1 MLPHCKEAVF
11 ASHMSEGWRLL
22 QVIRPRKN
30 HVIVLRVLERQRWCI
45 QKFLWAMVGLQLP
58 STEGWLWGCGNRY
71 LVDSQRIDFSV
82 VAVTTFACG
91 SITFLWQ
98 QWGGDAVTQLQF
110 VLLMLWQAEP
120 ASQAEWWR
128 AFCCENK
135 PGSEWNYKLLL
146 CLSPK

>member
-1 MLPHCKEAVF
+1 
-11 ASHMSEGWRLL
+11 MSERWRLL
-22 QVIRPRKN
+22 QVVGPRKN
-30 HVIVLRVLERQRWCI
+30 HVTFLTVSEGQRWGT

-58 STEGWLWGCGNRY
+58 STEGWLWGRGNRC
-71 LVDSQRIDFSV
+71 LMDSRREDFSV
-82 VAVTTFACG
+82 VSVTAFARE
-91 SITFLWQ
+91 SIAFLWQ
-98 QWGGDAVTQLQF
+98 QRGGDAVTQLRF

-135 PGSEWNYKLLL
+135 PGLEWNYKLLL